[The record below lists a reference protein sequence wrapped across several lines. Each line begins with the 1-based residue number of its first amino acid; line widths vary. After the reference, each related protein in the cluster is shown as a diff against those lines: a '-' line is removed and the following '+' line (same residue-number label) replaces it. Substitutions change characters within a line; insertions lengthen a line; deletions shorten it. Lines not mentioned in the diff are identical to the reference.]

1 MKKLTIM
8 TLLLFVSRVVYSQSD
23 LPNVPLK
30 GKANTS
36 TEEVIKLDP
45 RMSAFDFV
53 PGQIL
58 AKFKDDTPVKL
69 GKTSTGKVVVGI
81 ESVDQVLSKY
91 QLRKA
96 ERLFPNEQRIF
107 NKRLFKT
114 YNGNEIEESSLHNIY
129 KLEFDSTT
137 NVMGIIEELKQN
149 NNVVYAEPNYI
160 FSIVESKP
168 VSPELSE
175 TEMIE
180 WLKEHPEINLLNKLA
195 EPQSPKVVTP
205 NDPFYGQQY
214 YINAVQADSVW
225 KQTTGD
231 TTQVIAILDTG
242 VDWLHPDLKNKIWIN
257 INEIPDNGIDDDGDG
272 YVDDVRGWDFVNFDN
287 NPRDDNA
294 HGTHVAGI
302 AAAEGNNNLGIA
314 GVSWGAKI
322 LPIKVLNN
330 NGYGDVSNIA
340 QGVNYAANKKANII
354 NMSLGYYWRSMTVE
368 SALVN
373 ALLNNCVL
381 VAAAGN
387 DKLSIYDVT
396 SDGPKAMYP
405 AALSYVL
412 GVQSTDGRYSNYD
425 PDGPIYSKAEE
436 GLNYELVA
444 PGSGIISC
452 VPGGNYRVFSGTSMA
467 APIVSGSIALYK
479 TVKNDVNNEE
489 MWGDLIHSSQVFNIN
504 SAIFKTTERK
514 PKLDLVNFT
523 ISDTLAGDDKDNQV
537 DAGEEIELWVTVR
550 NTFGKA
556 DSVFCEIELDPV
568 SKPYYSDEITFTSP
582 ISFVGSMAAYAKR
595 TNQSNPFRLKFHSTF
610 PNEAN
615 LELRIKMWDNVA
627 KDTFYQTINVRVFN
641 GTELS
646 GIINNDITLT
656 PDRLWIINNS
666 LRLGTGYK
674 MTILP
679 GTHIIN
685 NATFDNRGTV
695 EAIGTPDSLITIEG
709 SFNVTTGKY
718 IRFELKGQDFN
729 GGIFEKCWFYSGN
742 NFSGTRFFDCDFI
755 AGNRFN
761 NGTIEKSRID
771 GFGKQHDWQSFIKSS
786 ALINCDIKNSVVL
799 FDHSNLFKFNNFYNT
814 IIYSHGGSFP
824 DGAIYEYNNFIKF
837 KNIYVYTYPSVPQLW
852 TGTNEFYISD
862 TTTRFE
868 NNTFLMEPEMKMVNL
883 FTASGTTDQIDLS
896 NIYWGTNQKQ
906 KIDKFNVDFYDNAGL
921 PIFNYEPM
929 LIAPP
934 DSCHGIVWKV
944 LVNGKD
950 AQDEVVDPLGVA
962 THRFDVYFNRAMDKN
977 YPPQITFGVREPYTQ
992 QSVSLNGSWSAD
1004 GKIYTAYKKVELYT
1018 GDGINRVRVTGARDL
1033 EDFEIPVEDMRFE
1046 FLIDAAGS
1054 ASTDFLA
1061 TAGIGKVK
1069 LEWPAPSELPTL
1081 LGYNIYRFTNLTDTT
1096 FTDPVQINDQL
1107 VTDTTYIDYKVE
1119 PHKKYYYKY
1128 KVVRTDF
1135 TESDYSKVV
1144 NATVLTAA
1152 KGDANGDLTITVQDI
1167 VSIVSYILNQNPQPF
1182 LAEAADVNSDSK
1194 VDILDIVGIINKIMN
1209 PGPGKIIAAKPKV
1222 RFDKE
1227 GVYVENGE
1235 GVAGIEIKIV
1245 GEGIEKAQVI
1255 SGEMAK
1261 GMELAYKMN
1270 KDTLTVLMFSFKNET
1285 MQGNGGL
1292 LLKLSEGK
1300 IKKLYN
1306 MKASDMRGNEVEIEY
1321 SKDDLVIPS
1330 GFVLYQNY
1338 PNPFNPTTTIKYGLP
1353 EKRNVEV
1360 IIYNILGQ
1368 KIKMWSL
1375 SDQSA
1380 GYHEL
1385 LWNSTNDN
1393 NQIVSSGIYIYQI
1406 RAGNYINQK
1415 KMLLIK

>member
-58 AKFKDDTPVKL
+58 AKFKDDTPVRL

-96 ERLFPNEQRIF
+96 ERLFPNEQRIL

-129 KLEFDSTT
+129 KFEFDSTT

-149 NNVVYAEPNYI
+149 TNVIYAEPNYI
-160 FSIVESKP
+160 LSIVDSKP
-168 VSPELSE
+168 VSPEL
-175 TEMIE
+175 TEKEMLE
-180 WLKEHPEINLLNKLA
+180 WLKNNHSIMQLNNKTETVSSLPT
-195 EPQSPKVVTP
+195 ETVP
-205 NDPFYGQQY
+205 NDPLYSQQW
-214 YINAVQADSVW
+214 YINEVEADSVW

-257 INEIPDNGIDDDGDG
+257 KDEIPDNGIDDDHDG
-272 YVDDVRGWDFVNFDN
+272 YVDDIRGWDWINNDN
-287 NPRDDNA
+287 NPTDDNS

-302 AAAEGNNNLGIA
+302 AAAETNNGIGIA
-314 GVSWGAKI
+314 GVNWKAKI
-322 LPIKVLNN
+322 MALKVFQSS
-330 NGYGDVSNIA
+330 GRGDAATIT
-340 QGVNYAANKKANII
+340 QGINYAATHGATVI
-354 NMSLGYYWRSMTVE
+354 NMSFGSYTRSLTME
-368 SALVN
+368 AALAN
-373 ALLNNCVL
+373 AYSTCVL

-387 DKLSIYDVT
+387 DGLGI
-396 SDGPKAMYP
+396 GPPTVLRPLDKPFFP

-412 GVQSTDGRYSNYD
+412 GTEVPVDFSNFD
-425 PDGPIYSKAEE
+425 QDGPVFSKYSD
-436 GLNYELVA
+436 LWNYELKA
-444 PGSGIISC
+444 PGTNIISTI
-452 VPGGNYRVFSGTSMA
+452 PNGGYRIYQGTSMA
-467 APIVSGSIALYK
+467 APIISGGVALYRE
-479 TVKNDVNNEE
+479 VHPADSQEL
-489 MWGDLIHSSQVFNIN
+489 MWGNLIN
-504 SAIFKTTERK
+504 SISGNVKLNAAINSNPQ
-514 PKLDLVNFT
+514 PKLWFVSNS
-523 ISDTLAGDDKDNQV
+523 IVDTLDGDKDGQV
-537 DAGEEIELWVTVR
+537 DAGETIDLWFMLR
-550 NTFGKA
+550 NTWGTANKVKIKLRFGEFE
-556 DSVFCEIELDPV
+556 DHSVATILRDTV
-568 SKPYYSDEITFTSP
+568 TI
-582 ISFVGSMAAYAKR
+582 GSMSSYAKR
-595 TNQSNPFRLKFHSTF
+595 SNETKPFRVKINPSI
-610 PNEAN
+610 AN
-615 LELRIKMWDNVA
+615 NRDIVFQALSWNDGIP
-627 KDTFYQTINVRVFN
+627 DTTYQKITLTAFN

-646 GIINNDITLT
+646 GVMDSTLVLT
-656 PDRLWIINNS
+656 PNRLWLVNNS
-666 LRLGTGYK
+666 FRVGSNGRL
-674 MTILP
+674 ILKP
-679 GTHIIN
+679 GVVLN
-685 NATFDNRGTV
+685 LNSSVDNKGV
-695 EAIGTPDSLITIEG
+695 IEAIGKKDSLIQIKGPATITGNGVFNFKYVRMSDING
-709 SFNVTTGKY
+709 SIGS
-718 IRFELKGQDFN
+718 LG
-729 GGIFEKCWFYSGN
+729 
-742 NFSGTRFFDCDFI
+742 
-755 AGNRFN
+755 AGNFKLE
-761 NGTIEKSRID
+761 NGIVENID
-771 GFGKQHDWQSFIKSS
+771 ARNTGFGSGFGMFLNSNIS
-786 ALINCDIKNSVVL
+786 IKNSIIRNCY
-799 FDHSNLFKFNNFYNT
+799 FRA
-814 IIYSHGGSFP
+814 IYSYSVQLEFIKNIFH
-824 DGAIYEYNNFIKF
+824 NNFINNPFGVTLQDGSYQIKYNVFNKMIDYF
-837 KNIYVYTYPSVPQLW
+837 KQYGSVSKLIYDINDRFSGIGYNSFLNFDNSVFVIKPQ
-852 TGTNEFYISD
+852 TNGDII
-862 TTTRFE
+862 
-868 NNTFLMEPEMKMVNL
+868 N
-883 FTASGTTDQIDLS
+883 FTSQ
-896 NIYWGTNQKQ
+896 YWGTSNTK
-906 KIDKFNVDFYDNAGL
+906 KIKGMIYDFFKNSSL
-921 PIFNYEPM
+921 PMINYSPI
-929 LIAPP
+929 LSSPS
-934 DSCHGIVWKV
+934 DSSHGIVWKV

-992 QSVSLNGSWSAD
+992 QSVALNGSWSAD

-1061 TAGIGKVK
+1061 TAGIGKVN

-1167 VSIVSYILNQNPQPF
+1167 VSLVAYILNQNPQPF
-1182 LAEAADVNSDSK
+1182 LAEAADVNSDGK

-1393 NQIVSSGIYIYQI
+1393 NQIVSSGVYIYQI